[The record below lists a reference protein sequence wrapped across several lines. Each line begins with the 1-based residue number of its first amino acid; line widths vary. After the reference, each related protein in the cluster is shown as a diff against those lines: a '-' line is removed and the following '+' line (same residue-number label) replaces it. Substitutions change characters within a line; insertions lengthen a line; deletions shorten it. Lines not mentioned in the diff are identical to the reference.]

1 MSSRLAK
8 VSDSASLDSQ
18 VLVSH
23 ILDKPRAWILA
34 HPDSELSPSKIS
46 QLELALVRLEGG
58 EPLPYVLGHWEFF
71 GLDFNITPDVLI
83 PRPETELLV
92 ERCLEWLEKHPTRR
106 WIAEIGTGSGCIPV
120 SLAKHI
126 SDLRVISADISL
138 PALKV
143 AQHNILKHNVAD
155 QVFLVQSDLLLGIK
169 PKKFKRFDLIC
180 SNPPYIP
187 ELTLN
192 SLQVSRWEPRIAL
205 SGGEHGMH
213 HINLLLHNATNLLAP
228 AGCLLIEIGASMG
241 YAIHEQSL
249 KVFPHASIS
258 ILQDLAGKDR
268 LLQVELP
275 LNPH

>member
-1 MSSRLAK
+1 MSSRLAI
-8 VSDSASLDSQ
+8 VSDSAKLDSQ
-18 VLVSH
+18 VLLAF
-23 ILDKPRAWILA
+23 ILDKPRTWILA
-34 HPDSELSPSKIS
+34 HLESRLSPDQTS
-46 QLELALVRLEGG
+46 QIESALVRLEGG

-126 SDLRVISADISL
+126 SDLRVVSADISL
-138 PALKV
+138 SALKV
-143 AQHNILKHNVAD
+143 AQHNIIKHNVAD

-169 PKKFKRFDLIC
+169 PDRFKRFDLIC

-187 ELTLN
+187 ELTLD
-192 SLQVSRWEPRIAL
+192 SLQVSNWEPRLAL
-205 SGGEHGMH
+205 SGGENGMH
-213 HINLLLHNATNLLAP
+213 HINLLLQNATNILAP
-228 AGCLLIEIGASMG
+228 AGCLLIEIEASMG
-241 YAIHEQSL
+241 DALYEQSL
-249 KVFPHASIS
+249 QIFPNASVS

-268 LLQVELP
+268 LIQVELP
-275 LNPH
+275 LITH